1 VVGERKAAEKERVS
15 STLDG
20 TNEKKTKPV
29 HRALV
34 LEQPSQSRPRPAA
47 ACGSTM
53 ALSEEEDISSLK
65 LRAKAAFSLVELQTK
80 ETRGKCDERE
90 IPMLCRT
97 LGLNPTQEQL
107 LAIVEELRGVGP
119 DGAAN
124 ATGYVAYQR
133 FEDVMLDLL
142 TARRGEF
149 ARDNEQ
155 TIARAFRAFD
165 PHGHGFVEAEH
176 MKKLL
181 ATQGDAFDE
190 TEVEAMMEAAVE
202 PGSNG
207 KIYYEDFAAILA
219 SDGR

>member
-1 VVGERKAAEKERVS
+1 
-15 STLDG
+15 
-20 TNEKKTKPV
+20 
-29 HRALV
+29 
-34 LEQPSQSRPRPAA
+34 
-47 ACGSTM
+47 M
-53 ALSEEEDISSLK
+53 ALSEEEDISSVK

-107 LAIVEELRGVGP
+107 LAIVEELRGVGA
-119 DGAAN
+119 DGSAN
-124 ATGYVAYQR
+124 ATGYVEYQH

-176 MKKLL
+176 LKKLL
-181 ATQGDAFDE
+181 TTRGDAFDDA
-190 TEVEAMMEAAVE
+190 EVEAMMEAALE
-202 PGSNG
+202 PGSNE
-207 KIYYEDFAAILA
+207 KIYYDDFAAILA

>member
-1 VVGERKAAEKERVS
+1 
-15 STLDG
+15 
-20 TNEKKTKPV
+20 
-29 HRALV
+29 
-34 LEQPSQSRPRPAA
+34 
-47 ACGSTM
+47 M

-107 LAIVEELRGVGP
+107 LAIVEELRGVGG

-176 MKKLL
+176 LKKLL
-181 ATQGDAFDE
+181 ATQGDAFDDA
-190 TEVEAMMEAAVE
+190 EVEAMMEAAVE

>member
-1 VVGERKAAEKERVS
+1 
-15 STLDG
+15 
-20 TNEKKTKPV
+20 
-29 HRALV
+29 
-34 LEQPSQSRPRPAA
+34 
-47 ACGSTM
+47 M
-53 ALSEEEDISSLK
+53 ALSEEEDISSVK

-107 LAIVEELRGVGP
+107 LAIVEELRGVGG

-124 ATGYVAYQR
+124 ATGYVAYER

-149 ARDNEQ
+149 ARDSEQ

-176 MKKLL
+176 LKKLL
-181 ATQGDAFDE
+181 ATQGDAFDL
-190 TEVEAMMEAAVE
+190 
-202 PGSNG
+202 SL
-207 KIYYEDFAAILA
+207 IHI
-219 SDGR
+219 

>member
-1 VVGERKAAEKERVS
+1 
-15 STLDG
+15 
-20 TNEKKTKPV
+20 
-29 HRALV
+29 
-34 LEQPSQSRPRPAA
+34 
-47 ACGSTM
+47 M

-142 TARRGEF
+142 TARRTTSRPSRARF
-149 ARDNEQ
+149 APSTRTGTDSSRRS
-155 TIARAFRAFD
+155 T
-165 PHGHGFVEAEH
+165 
-176 MKKLL
+176 
-181 ATQGDAFDE
+181 
-190 TEVEAMMEAAVE
+190 
-202 PGSNG
+202 
-207 KIYYEDFAAILA
+207 
-219 SDGR
+219 